1 MIQNYEPHEE
11 EWHAGD
17 LIANQRAKVVS
28 GEPNGESKDDG
39 IEKTEEDIGVS
50 NDRRQGSL
58 QTVFIKDIE
67 RKAQYERTLK
77 SRKQDYDAVRL
88 PQERLKQGYRY
99 CPRKCFENT
108 LPWTINGSQWIS
120 WSVRGFSEV
129 TVPYL
134 VILTRAHHILQWEF
148 RKFFTQFAYQQVPEY
163 KRHHDYGRPAD
174 HANELK
180 LYPAPV
186 REKYPEQQSRK
197 ETDDDIRLHF
207 NGDVSRDEDDDEI
220 TNHILLPE
228 KNLVRAIGYPTQATE
243 CNRVLQHTRS
253 PKENGRNKKHTVRQL
268 LI

>member
-108 LPWTINGSQWIS
+108 LP
-120 WSVRGFSEV
+120 
-129 TVPYL
+129 
-134 VILTRAHHILQWEF
+134 
-148 RKFFTQFAYQQVPEY
+148 
-163 KRHHDYGRPAD
+163 
-174 HANELK
+174 
-180 LYPAPV
+180 
-186 REKYPEQQSRK
+186 
-197 ETDDDIRLHF
+197 
-207 NGDVSRDEDDDEI
+207 
-220 TNHILLPE
+220 
-228 KNLVRAIGYPTQATE
+228 
-243 CNRVLQHTRS
+243 
-253 PKENGRNKKHTVRQL
+253 
-268 LI
+268 